1 MDITQL
7 QTFIRVSEYG
17 SFTKAGEQSFISGT
31 AIMKQ
36 INRLESELNLQL
48 FVRTATGTKLTIEG
62 ETFLPYAKQIL
73 NMLDTAIEETRK
85 SAVNRQNI
93 ITVGTSILH
102 PADPLM
108 EIWKKIT
115 TQMSDFQ
122 IRIVQLQ
129 EDLQSQN
136 REYAMLGK
144 TCDLIV
150 GTFDNTTLKQS
161 FKALKLGQYD
171 FSIAVRSDNPLAKLS
186 EISFADLNNQALLSV
201 SLGIS
206 DTNDQLRRVITK
218 NYPKIQIVE
227 TTGRYDM
234 DTFNRAVAENIPL
247 ITVTPWKRIHPNLVS
262 IPLKTNIHV
271 PYGILTTKL
280 PGSNVDNFMLQ
291 LNKILNK

>member
-85 SAVNRQNI
+85 SAINRQNI

-161 FKALKLGQYD
+161 FKPLKLGQYD

-186 EISFADLNNQALLSV
+186 EISFADLSNQALLSV
-201 SLGIS
+201 PLGIS

>member
-85 SAVNRQNI
+85 SAINRQNI

-161 FKALKLGQYD
+161 FKPLKLGQYD

-201 SLGIS
+201 PLGIS

>member
-31 AIMKQ
+31 AVMKQ

-48 FVRTATGTKLTIEG
+48 FVRAATGATLTVEG
-62 ETFLPYAKQIL
+62 QTFLPYAQQIL
-73 NMLDTAIEETRK
+73 NMLDTAIAETRK
-85 SAVNRQNI
+85 AATTRQNI

-102 PADPLM
+102 PADPFM
-108 EIWKKIT
+108 TIWQKIT
-115 TQMSDFQ
+115 AQLTDFQ
-122 IRIVQLQ
+122 IRIVQLT
-129 EDLQSQN
+129 EDLHSQN

-150 GTFDNTTLKQS
+150 GTFDNATLKQS
-161 FKALKLGQYD
+161 FKALQLGQYD
-171 FSIAVRSDNPLAKLS
+171 FGIAVRSDNPLAKLS
-186 EISFADLNNQALLSV
+186 TVSFDDLKGQSLLSV
-201 SLGIS
+201 PLGIS
-206 DTNDQLRRVITK
+206 DTNDHLRRIIARDYPQITV
-218 NYPKIQIVE
+218 VE

-262 IPLKTNIHV
+262 IPLKTTIHV
-271 PYGILTTKL
+271 PFGILTAKL
-280 PGSNVDNFMLQ
+280 PGSTVDDFMLQ
-291 LNKILNK
+291 LNRILKH

>member
-85 SAVNRQNI
+85 SAINRQNI

-201 SLGIS
+201 PLGIS

>member
-85 SAVNRQNI
+85 SAINRQNI

-186 EISFADLNNQALLSV
+186 EISFADLSNQALLSV
-201 SLGIS
+201 PLGIS